1 MEDFHVTRESP
12 APAPAEKAT
21 ARRKPVAR
29 KKSPPA
35 STRART
41 KSAAKARTASAR
53 QAPELW
59 RDVLSTRASA
69 AGARIARLSEGGT
82 AAARR
87 ALEKVRGLSKK
98 TAKRLS
104 RDWQKMDTRR
114 RTQLVATLVAALGA
128 AAAPLVARQLKKR

>member
-1 MEDFHVTRESP
+1 LEDVDVTRESST
-12 APAPAEKAT
+12 PAPAEKAT
-21 ARRKPVAR
+21 THRKPAA
-29 KKSPPA
+29 KKRSTPA
-35 STRART
+35 STRTRT
-41 KSAAKARTASAR
+41 KSAAKARTVSAR
-53 QAPELW
+53 PGPELW
-59 RDVLSTRASA
+59 RDALSTRASA

-87 ALEKVRGLSKK
+87 AFEKVRGLSKK

>member
-1 MEDFHVTRESP
+1 LEDVDVTRESP
-12 APAPAEKAT
+12 PPAPAEKAT
-21 ARRKPVAR
+21 TRRKPVAK
-29 KKSPPA
+29 KKSPLA

-41 KSAAKARTASAR
+41 KSAAKARTVSAR
-53 QAPELW
+53 REPEIW
-59 RDVLSTRASA
+59 RDALSTRASA
-69 AGARIARLSEGGT
+69 AGARIARLSEGGA

-87 ALEKVRGLSKK
+87 ALERVRGLSKK